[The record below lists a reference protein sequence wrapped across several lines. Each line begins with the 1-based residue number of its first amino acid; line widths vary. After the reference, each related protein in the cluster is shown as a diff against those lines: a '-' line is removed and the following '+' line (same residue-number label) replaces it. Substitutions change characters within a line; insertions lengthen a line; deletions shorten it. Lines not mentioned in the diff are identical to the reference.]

1 MNKLNNK
8 MKFENIFQ
16 KSEKETIEKETNKPK
31 PKIIV
36 DTREKQSLIVSELVH
51 QGAEIEFKHLSI
63 GDYIIKNTVIE
74 RKTIN
79 DFISSMLNKRMIRQL
94 QNMQPLKSKLLIIE
108 GIDEYELYHEESGV
122 NENAI
127 RGFLLSI
134 VLNFQVPIIYTK
146 DYEDTAK
153 FLIVLAKKPDKEREM
168 GINDKPR
175 PRNVK
180 EQLQYL
186 IEGFPGIGPKT
197 ARKLLEEFKTIK
209 NIINTPIEDLEKLI
223 GKKSESFK
231 LSEKVYSE

>member
-1 MNKLNNK
+1 MS
-8 MKFENIFQ
+8 FENIFQ
-16 KSEKETIEKETNKPK
+16 KSEKEIKGKQLPK

-51 QGAEIEFKHLSI
+51 QGAETEFKQLSI

-168 GINDKPR
+168 GINDKPK

-209 NIINTPIEDLEKLI
+209 NIINTPIEDLEKFI
-223 GKKSESFK
+223 GKKGEAFK
-231 LSEKVYSE
+231 LAERVYRE